1 MNKIYVDFDGVILD
15 TWEVIIKKY
24 KEQFKTIE
32 IDENKIKKVMLDI
45 GWNFILDNSE
55 EINNS
60 FKNIKEISKKY
71 EVCILTKVNS
81 IEEQNSKK
89 KFLQKKGINKIC
101 FVPYNSSKTQYA
113 NPYKNILIDDNLKNL
128 KEWEEKG
135 GISIFFNKNLD
146 NYDSY
151 GNKNNNFII
160 INDLLKI
167 HVIIDLR

>member
-15 TWEVIIKKY
+15 TWEVIIEKY
-24 KEQFKTIE
+24 KEQFKTME
-32 IDENKIKKVMLDI
+32 IDENKIKKLMLDI

-60 FKNIKEISKKY
+60 LKKIKEISKKY

-81 IEEQNSKK
+81 IEEKKSKMN
-89 KFLQKKGINKIC
+89 FLQKEGINKMC
-101 FVPYNSSKTQYA
+101 FVPYDSSKTQYA
-113 NPYKNILIDDNLKNL
+113 NPHKNILIDDDLKNL
-128 KEWEEKG
+128 EEWEQKG

-160 INDLLKI
+160 IDDLLKI
-167 HVIIDLR
+167 YGII